1 MHEGLK
7 YKNWLCR
14 NARGLLGFLHQSHP
28 LSPVTGAVAVEG
40 QDPLLLRMTRLLEN
54 GRGRFTVEEP
64 WVMLL
69 QDVPDVFRHV
79 IELECEKHRLGFE
92 VAGLQDE
99 QHEVRQNVM
108 AVSDASF
115 FRREGEERFCLASG
129 TERDS
134 SQESPEVDQYPGCR
148 PRFDCTTRQE
158 CVNARRCRWGR

>member
-79 IELECEKHRLGFE
+79 VELECEKHRLGFE

-99 QHEVRQNVM
+99 QHAVRQIVM

-115 FRREGEERFCLASG
+115 FRCEEEEMHALVMREPRPSVQLLDLLGFQDLEPACVSVGHPRSI
-129 TERDS
+129 
-134 SQESPEVDQYPGCR
+134 SP
-148 PRFDCTTRQE
+148 
-158 CVNARRCRWGR
+158 A